1 MSSEIDNLRSAA
13 GEYSK
18 DALEAR
24 KKFIELRH
32 EQDVEISSML
42 YRMADQVADEIRK
55 ELSSLPSGASS
66 LQLDYMEK
74 LEKVLRQEAEKLNID
89 MTKALQEY
97 IERAV
102 EGGSG
107 FSRAVTVN
115 LFDAAEI
122 KNIQV
127 DEMFYRLNRRVVDA
141 CWQRTQ
147 KGLKLSDMI
156 WQKGQSFSNDITE
169 IVRQS
174 IVTGQDAVTTA
185 RTLERY
191 VRQDTKTLVKDYPNL
206 MKHLEGKV
214 PDNLCYES
222 LRLVRSETTAA
233 FGDATKAAAKITP
246 SYKGIKWVLSK
257 SHPLPDICNELAS
270 HNEGLGLGVYAPG
283 NEPHFPAHPNDMC
296 FLVPVHEQPEDF
308 VKKLKQWTKNPESQ
322 PDIEKWYQDTYL
334 TMLK

>member
-1 MSSEIDNLRSAA
+1 MSREIDDLRNAA

-18 DALEAR
+18 EALEAR

-32 EQDVEISSML
+32 MQDVEISSML
-42 YRMADQVADEIRK
+42 YRMADQVASEIRK
-55 ELSSLPSGASS
+55 EIVNLPFGTSS

-74 LEKVLRQEAEKLNID
+74 LEKVLRQEAEKLNIN
-89 MTKALQEY
+89 MTKAVKGY

-122 KNIQV
+122 KSIQV
-127 DEMFYRLNRRVVDA
+127 DEMFYRINRRVVDA

-156 WQKGQSFSNDITE
+156 WQKGQNFSNDITE

-191 VRQDTKTLVKDYPNL
+191 VRQDTKTIVKDYPNL

-214 PDNLCYES
+214 PKNLCYES
-222 LRLVRSETTAA
+222 LRLVRTETTSA
-233 FGDATKAAAKITP
+233 FGEATIAAAKISP
-246 SYKGIKWVLSK
+246 SYLGIKWVLSK
-257 SHPLPDICNELAS
+257 SHPIPDICDDLAA
-270 HNEGLGLGVYAPG
+270 HEEGLGRGVYRPG
-283 NEPHFPAHPNDMC
+283 NEPHFPAHPNEMC
-296 FLVPVHEQPEDF
+296 FLVPVHEQPEDM
-308 VKKLKQWTKNPESQ
+308 VTKLKQWEKDSKSQ
-322 PDIEKWYQDTYL
+322 PKIEKWHQEIYL
-334 TMLK
+334 QR